1 MYPHKNILYIYIYIY
16 IMQKV
21 STDDLS
27 SRNNSTALGQY
38 DIWSSLRNVFIT
50 TIKTILYSLK
60 ELFGIV

>member
-1 MYPHKNILYIYIYIY
+1 
-16 IMQKV
+16 MQKV